1 MFSLDNND
9 SEDSNAALEIAA
21 RTFKDLQ
28 DEYYE
33 IYKMY
38 NLSDLVIPLVI
49 PRVSKY
55 HIEFTARSF
64 PIWIHSYFSNGFKK

>member
-1 MFSLDNND
+1 MFSLDNNND
-9 SEDSNAALEIAA
+9 SEDSNAALELAA

-49 PRVSKY
+49 PLVSNNCIFILLILYCIKVVCY
-55 HIEFTARSF
+55 
-64 PIWIHSYFSNGFKK
+64 